1 MSQFDCD
8 ILTDLRLSLCLGTDT
23 EMRKLTFSRRA
34 AMMGAAALP
43 MIRVLKGQS
52 RPKSVVISSNNRAN
66 GGINCCNK
74 ALEMIKA
81 GKDTLDAAIAGVNI
95 VELDP
100 NDTSVGYGGL
110 PNEDGVVQLDASCVH
125 GPTRRMGAVGALEGI
140 KTPSKVAQLVMSET
154 DHMMLVGA
162 GALKFAK
169 IWGFPEEDLLTDKS
183 RLAYRMW
190 KREMRDRNGHTF
202 WESNIDAPPAAAD
215 KASNKPPKIAELER
229 EFPGYDEE
237 TLAWAYEVAQRPPH
251 GTINC
256 IALNEKGEMSAVTT
270 TSGMAFKIA
279 GRCGDSPI
287 IGGGLWLDQDV
298 GGAGSTGR
306 GEENL
311 RVCGA
316 HTVVENMKHGMSPKE
331 AILDTLKRVSR
342 NFNDDR
348 KRLEAVDLN
357 FYALSK
363 TGEYAGGSLWGPA
376 KYVAASSDAAGHVE
390 QSVYLYEH

>member
-1 MSQFDCD
+1 MSNY
-8 ILTDLRLSLCLGTDT
+8 
-23 EMRKLTFSRRA
+23 TFSRRA
-34 AMMGAAALP
+34 AVIGAAALP

-52 RPKSVVISSNNRAN
+52 KPKSVVISSNNRAN

-74 ALEMIKA
+74 AMELIKS
-81 GKDTLDAAIAGVNI
+81 GKDTLDAVIAGVNI

-125 GPTRRMGAVGALEGI
+125 GPSRRMGAVGAIEGV

-154 DHMMLVGA
+154 DHMMFVGA

-190 KREMRDRNGHTF
+190 KRELRDRNGHTF
-202 WESNIDAPPAAAD
+202 WESNIDAPPQAD
-215 KASNKPPKIAELER
+215 GKRGELPAKMAELKR

-237 TLAWAYEVAQRPPH
+237 TLAWAYETAQHPPH

-342 NFNDDR
+342 NFDNDK

-363 TGEYAGGSLWGPA
+363 TGEYAGGSLWGPS
-376 KYVAASSDAAGHVE
+376 KFVASTSDAAGRVE

>member
-1 MSQFDCD
+1 MNNF
-8 ILTDLRLSLCLGTDT
+8 
-23 EMRKLTFSRRA
+23 TFSRRA
-34 AMMGAAALP
+34 AVIGAAALP
-43 MIRVLKGQS
+43 VIRVLKGQPK
-52 RPKSVVISSNNRAN
+52 PKSVVISSNNRAN

-74 ALEMIKA
+74 AMELIKA
-81 GKDTLDAAIAGVNI
+81 GKDTLDAVIAGVNI

-125 GPTRRMGAVGALEGI
+125 GPSRRMGAVGAIEGI

-202 WESNIDAPPAAAD
+202 WESNIDAPPQAD
-215 KASNKPPKIAELER
+215 GKRGELPAKMAELKR
-229 EFPGYDEE
+229 EFPGFDEE
-237 TLAWAYEVAQRPPH
+237 TLAWAYEVAQHPPH

-287 IGGGLWLDQDV
+287 VGGGLWLDQDV

-316 HTVVENMKHGMSPKE
+316 HTVVENMRHGMSPKE

-342 NFNDDR
+342 NFDDDK

-376 KYVAASSDAAGHVE
+376 KFVASTSEAAGHVE
-390 QSVYLYEH
+390 QSAYLYEH